1 MVIGE
6 VDGEAELIRA
16 EHGSQVTLV
25 VNGEMAGQSLQ
36 SYVRHRQ
43 AGRLHTAGIDV
54 VPYLRLMGAD
64 ADTVYCQH
72 VMSEQPV
79 LFEDVD
85 TLVLSY
91 GNRSEDHLLRALRDA
106 GLEVHGV
113 GDCLSPRTFEEAV
126 LEGLRIGS
134 SV

>member
-1 MVIGE
+1 MVILGF
-6 VDGEAELIRA
+6 ARSTHPLC
-16 EHGSQVTLV
+16 
-25 VNGEMAGQSLQ
+25 
-36 SYVRHRQ
+36 
-43 AGRLHTAGIDV
+43 
-54 VPYLRLMGAD
+54 AD

-106 GLEVHGV
+106 GLEARGV
-113 GDCLSPRTFEEAV
+113 GDCLSPRTVEEAV

-134 SV
+134 TV